1 MEEQEKLICING
13 ECSHT
18 RLPYHN
24 HRPTWKF
31 FPSREYTFYFFNQ
44 FLDHSFRIFLRKR
57 HRLIAKQ
64 FCLMKYIHLNFY
76 RLIDSLNKNSLSL
89 NCNLVND
96 CNIFDGLKIYMQS
109 DESLIFLLNLQ
120 IVKNKYNYIIINIK
134 IKMYIIIISGI
145 STSQT

>member
-1 MEEQEKLICING
+1 MEEQEKLIRING

-31 FPSREYTFYFFNQ
+31 FPSREYTFYFFIN
-44 FLDHSFRIFLRKR
+44 FAITISGFCCANG
-57 HRLIAKQ
+57 LIAKQ

-76 RLIDSLNKNSLSL
+76 RLIDSLNKNHSL

-109 DESLIFLLNLQ
+109 DESLFIKFANR
-120 IVKNKYNYIIINIK
+120 KNKYNYIIINII
-134 IKMYIIIISGI
+134 IKLKF
-145 STSQT
+145 TS